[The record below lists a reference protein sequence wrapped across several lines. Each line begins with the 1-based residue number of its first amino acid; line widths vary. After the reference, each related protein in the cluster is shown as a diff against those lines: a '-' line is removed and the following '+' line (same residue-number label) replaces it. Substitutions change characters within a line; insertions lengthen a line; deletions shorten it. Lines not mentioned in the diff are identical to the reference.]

1 MPLKA
6 DEIAPVLSTEEPGLR
21 RSGVTQRFRGSE
33 DRRKDCQEKKEGCQE
48 ALEEENHFDNLSPPC
63 GDEITW
69 LLLTAPGK
77 PALDCN
83 AQRSIASPPV
93 VEPPGM
99 LFNAVNGNDPRRS
112 QFCALQLED
121 LEARGI
127 GFETLD
133 GVSTR
138 GATGKLVL
146 HILGSVA
153 QFERQLLIE
162 RTMAGLAA
170 ARAEGRTGG
179 NRRRMTPQQIEAARK
194 HMAEGGL
201 KAHQVAKMYGI
212 SERSLWRNLRWAA
225 ELEAVRG
232 NASG

>member
-1 MPLKA
+1 MAMHFYARVSSTDQDPMPQIEA
-6 DEIAPVLSTEEPGLR
+6 ARARGIPTANIHVETASGTRHERPVLTALIKQLQAGDMLITFR
-21 RSGVTQRFRGSE
+21 LDRLGRSLAHLV
-33 DRRKDCQEKKEGCQE
+33 K
-48 ALEEENHFDNLSPPC
+48 
-63 GDEITW
+63 
-69 LLLTAPGK
+69 
-77 PALDCN
+77 
-83 AQRSIASPPV
+83 V
-93 VEPPGM
+93 
-99 LFNAVNGNDPRRS
+99 
-112 QFCALQLED
+112 LED

-201 KAHQVAKMYGI
+201 KAHQVAKMYGV

>member
-1 MPLKA
+1 MAVHFYARVSSKDQDPRSQVEA
-6 DEIAPVLSTEEPGLR
+6 ARARGVPAANIHVETASGARHDRPVLGKLLAVLQPGDVLMTFR
-21 RSGVTQRFRGSE
+21 LDRLGRS
-33 DRRKDCQEKKEGCQE
+33 
-48 ALEEENHFDNLSPPC
+48 LSHLVK
-63 GDEITW
+63 T
-69 LLLTAPGK
+69 
-77 PALDCN
+77 
-83 AQRSIASPPV
+83 
-93 VEPPGM
+93 
-99 LFNAVNGNDPRRS
+99 
-112 QFCALQLED
+112 LED

-146 HILGSVA
+146 NILGSVA

-162 RTMAGLAA
+162 RTMAGLTA

-179 NRRRMTPQQIEAARK
+179 NRRRMSPQDITTARR
-194 HMAEGGL
+194 HMTEGKL

-225 ELEAVRG
+225 DVEALKE
-232 NASG
+232 A